1 MTPSIVPNK
10 KTLTKNQETGAFNWH
25 KLIEPCAKRQIS
37 SNPVQAST
45 RFVNCFISHES
56 LYGDSE
62 GAKEMI
68 KVLLLLQSV
77 DSPVSASQL
86 AQTQKSYEYLCAYSD
101 ILNETDA
108 PLDLCL
114 EFSQLIHVME
124 TLLKIR
130 TQAANGMMCSY
141 GYLNSCLKMSA

>member
-1 MTPSIVPNK
+1 MTPSIVPNNK
-10 KTLTKNQETGAFNWH
+10 ILSKAQESGAFNWH
-25 KLIEPCAKRQIS
+25 KLIEPCVKRQIS
-37 SNPVQAST
+37 SNPVQAAT

-68 KVLLLLQSV
+68 KVLLILQSV
-77 DSPVSASQL
+77 DSPVTAPQL
-86 AQTQKSYEYLCAYSD
+86 AQTQKSYDYLCAYSD

-108 PLDLCL
+108 PFDLCM

-141 GYLNSCLKMSA
+141 GYLNSCLKMTA